1 LIFSGCFLGILK
13 AVSPAAGDNMFLAH
27 RSIIGT
33 RLDATSYQDACDR
46 IQSWVENNLSCYIVA
61 ANVHL
66 VMMGYWHKAYRRLIN
81 GANLVTPDGMPL
93 VWGLRLLGI
102 KQQSRVYGPDLML
115 ACCERAARCQIPIY
129 LYGATEKTLIDL
141 QANLKQRFPDLIIAG
156 SYSPPFRPLS
166 DDEEAQDRDRI
177 QQSGAKLVFVGLG
190 CPKQEQWMARQQGK
204 LKAVML
210 GVGAAFSFHSGEVS
224 QAPGWVM
231 KIGLEWLYRLFQ
243 EPGRL
248 WQRYLINNPSFLL
261 LFALQLLRGQE
272 K

>member
-1 LIFSGCFLGILK
+1 
-13 AVSPAAGDNMFLAH
+13 
-27 RSIIGT
+27 
-33 RLDATSYQDACDR
+33 
-46 IQSWVENNLSCYIVA
+46 
-61 ANVHL
+61 
-66 VMMGYWHKAYRRLIN
+66 
-81 GANLVTPDGMPL
+81 
-93 VWGLRLLGI
+93 
-102 KQQSRVYGPDLML
+102 
-115 ACCERAARCQIPIY
+115 RAARCQIPIY

-248 WQRYLINNPSFLL
+248 WQRYLINNPIFLL
-261 LFALQLLRGQE
+261 LFALQLLRGRE